1 MTHPDLHQPIHYLE
15 NNFLRIAV
23 KQTGAELCGIR
34 SVVSGL
40 EYRWDGTPA
49 VWPSHAPVLF
59 PIVGELKGGTYYYQ
73 GQAYQLARHGFV
85 RNNPRVELE
94 ESTPTSLT
102 FRLRA
107 DADTLAKYP
116 FRFVFR
122 VKYRLE
128 ENRIRVSHEVTN
140 QDEVPML
147 FSVGGHPAFR
157 CPIHPTER
165 YDDYYLEFEVPET
178 APIWPINDKGL
189 VTGETVPLLDQST
202 SLPLRHD
209 LFENDALIFKNL
221 QSKKVTLRSHTSP
234 QRVAVAFADF
244 PYLGIWAKPQGD
256 YVCIEP
262 WLGIADRAD
271 ADQQLEHKEAIVRL
285 KAGQTFEA
293 SYTIE
298 ISE

>member
-1 MTHPDLHQPIHYLE
+1 MPQPTFQLE
-15 NNFLRIAV
+15 NQYLRISV
-23 KQTGAELCGIR
+23 KQTGAELSGIR
-34 SVVSGL
+34 SVTSGL
-40 EYRWDGTPA
+40 EYLWDGDPA

-59 PIVGELKGGTYYYQ
+59 PIVGELKEGTYYYQ
-73 GQAYQLARHGFV
+73 GQAYPLARHGFV
-85 RNNPRVELE
+85 RNNERVVLE

-102 FRLRA
+102 FLLQT
-107 DADTLAKYP
+107 DDETLARYP
-116 FRFVFR
+116 FRFAFR
-122 VKYRLE
+122 VKYLLE
-128 ENRIRVSHEVTN
+128 GNRIRVSHEVTN
-140 QDEVPML
+140 LDEVPML

-189 VTGETVPLLDQST
+189 LTGETVPLLDQST

-221 QSKKVTLRSHTSP
+221 QSKKITLRSHKSP
-234 QRVAVAFADF
+234 QRVTVHFADF

-271 ADQQLEHKEAIVRL
+271 ADQQLEHKEAIQRL
-285 KAGQTFEA
+285 EAGQTFEA
-293 SYTIE
+293 SFIIE